1 MMRAFSVAL
10 LVSAMAVVLPASSRR
25 ADPNHPTGT
34 TGLLLV
40 DKLGGQVRLLDPVT
54 YKERAAIKLSPN
66 PHDFVITTDRKLAY
80 VPIYGD
86 GIYGRNASPGHEIA
100 IIDLAAAKVVATI
113 DVSPYRAPHGIQLAP
128 DGLLYVTS
136 DLDRKLLVVD
146 PKSKAVKTAI
156 DTEGTGHWVG
166 MLPNGSKLYVTNKN
180 DKPFV
185 SVIDA
190 KSRTMVGK
198 VPTPNGTQGIAI
210 SPDGKRV
217 VLMDYTDPVALI
229 VDPKT
234 DTVVDR
240 IRLKNQTTGG
250 YKVYF
255 SPDSKWLLTMNSQ
268 STTINILSTA
278 DLHGQQRTATV
289 GKDPMGFAFSADGK
303 RVLVANHGDGSVS
316 VIDLQTGEAV
326 TKFQAGTGIETLA
339 FY

>member
-1 MMRAFSVAL
+1 MVVA
-10 LVSAMAVVLPASSRR
+10 SAVAAS
-25 ADPNHPTGT
+25 DPNHPTGK
-34 TGLLLV
+34 TGLFLV

-54 YKERAAIKLSPN
+54 YKERSTIKLPAN
-66 PHDFVITTDRKLAY
+66 PHDFVLTADHQLAY

-86 GIYGRNASPGHEIA
+86 GIYGRNANPGHEIA
-100 IIDLAAAKVVATI
+100 IIDTAAAKVVGTI

-146 PKSKAVKTAI
+146 PKSRAVRAAI

-166 MLPNGSKLYVTNKN
+166 MLPDGSKLYVTNKN

-185 SVIDA
+185 SVIEA

-198 VPTPNGTQGIAI
+198 VAAPNGTQGIAV

-217 VLMDYTDPVALI
+217 VVMDFTEPVALI
-229 VDPKT
+229 IDPKT
-234 DTVVDR
+234 DTIVDR
-240 IRLKNQTTGG
+240 IRLKDQTTGG

-255 SPDSKWLLTMNSQ
+255 SPDGKWLLTMNSQ
-268 STTINILSTA
+268 STTINIVSAA
-278 DLHGQQRTATV
+278 DLHGEQRTATV

-303 RVLVANHGDGSVS
+303 VVLVANHGDGSVS
-316 VIDLQTGEAV
+316 VIDLQKGQAL